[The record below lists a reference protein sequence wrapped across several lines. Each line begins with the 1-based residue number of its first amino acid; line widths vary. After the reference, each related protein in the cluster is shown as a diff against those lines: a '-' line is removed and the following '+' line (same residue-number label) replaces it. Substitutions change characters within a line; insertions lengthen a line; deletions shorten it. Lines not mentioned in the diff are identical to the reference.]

1 MVTEL
6 KEYMVDYK
14 KSLEYMIKRSMLE
27 NNFEDQQT
35 IQHII
40 KQIRHTWFSI
50 YQDYIFRFF
59 YPFERSTYGHLED
72 CEVFLFDNNQKAIRR
87 FNRYYYIVKVESYY
101 DGILRTES
109 PDDYPLHVIPSK
121 GTEYP
126 EFLMADY
133 LITLGF

>member
-1 MVTEL
+1 MVPEM
-6 KEYMVDYK
+6 KEYMVDYS

-27 NNFEDQQT
+27 QNSEDQQT
-35 IQHII
+35 IERII
-40 KQIRHTWFSI
+40 KQLRHNWFVI

-72 CEVFLFDNNQKAIRR
+72 CEVFLFDNNQKAIRN
-87 FNRYYYIVKVESYY
+87 FHGYYYIVKVKSFY
-101 DGILRTES
+101 DGIISTES
-109 PDDYPLHVIPSK
+109 PDDYPMHVIPSK
-121 GTEYP
+121 GAEYP

>member
-1 MVTEL
+1 MAPKL
-6 KEYMVDYK
+6 KEYMVDYR

-50 YQDYIFRFF
+50 YQDCIFRFF
-59 YPFERSTYGHLED
+59 YPFEHSTYGHLED
-72 CEVFLFDNNQKAIRR
+72 CEVFLFDNNQKAIRK
-87 FNRYYYIVKVESYY
+87 FNGYYYIVKVKSYY
-101 DGILRTES
+101 DGIIQTES
-109 PDDYPLHVIPSK
+109 PDDHPMHVIPSK
-121 GTEYP
+121 STEYP